1 MLKYLA
7 RRLSA
12 TLVVITLVSM
22 SVFGI
27 FAVLP
32 MDPAALTC
40 GKACSPA
47 VIEANRHRLGLD
59 VPVHVQYG
67 RFVKGLVAGR
77 EYGDGAARFECPAPA
92 FGYSYNR
99 HECVTTLVAEA
110 FPVTLSLA
118 VGAFVLWL
126 SVGVSLGILAARKR
140 NEWQDRGATAFVL
153 IGTSLP
159 TFISGILILLFVALK
174 FNLINPLEMGR
185 WVSPLE
191 DPVAWFRSFIFPWI
205 TLALLYAAG
214 YTRFTRSSVIEIS
227 SEDYIRTARAKGLN
241 ERDILRKHTLRA
253 ALAPIVTLA
262 GLDFAG
268 LLGGAII
275 TEGIFNLPG
284 LGRLSIRAVLN
295 DYDLP
300 TILATTILAA
310 SFVVIAN
317 LLVDILYAYIDP
329 RVRVAS

>member
-12 TLVVITLVSM
+12 TLLVLTLVSM

-40 GKACSPA
+40 GKGCSPA
-47 VIEANRHRLGLD
+47 VIEGNRHRLGLD
-59 VPVHVQYG
+59 VPVQVQYG
-67 RFVKGLVAGR
+67 RFVKGLFVGR
-77 EYGDGAARFECPAPA
+77 DYGDGAAAFHCPAPA
-92 FGYSYNR
+92 FGYSFNR
-99 HECVTTLVAEA
+99 HECVSQLVGEA

-118 VGAFVLWL
+118 VGAFILWML
-126 SVGVSLGILAARKR
+126 VGVGLGILAARKK
-140 NEWQDRGATAFVL
+140 NEWQDRVATAFVL

-159 TFISGILILLFVALK
+159 TFISGILILIFVALK
-174 FNLINPLEMGR
+174 FNFINPIEMGR
-185 WVSPLE
+185 WVSPYQ
-191 DPVAWFRSFIFPWI
+191 DPVLWFRNFIFPWI
-205 TLALLYAAG
+205 TLALLFAAT
-214 YTRFTRSSVIEIS
+214 YTRFTRSNVIETS
-227 SEDYIRTARAKGLN
+227 TEDYIRTARAKGLP

-253 ALAPIVTLA
+253 ALAPIITLA

-275 TEGIFNLPG
+275 TESIFNLPG
-284 LGRLSIRAVLN
+284 LGRLSLRAVLV

-310 SFVVIAN
+310 TFVVVAN
-317 LLVDILYAYIDP
+317 LIVDIAYAYLDP
-329 RVRVAS
+329 RVRVA

>member
-1 MLKYLA
+1 
-7 RRLSA
+7 
-12 TLVVITLVSM
+12 M
-22 SVFGI
+22 SVFVI

-40 GKACSPA
+40 GKACSPV
-47 VIEANRHRLGLD
+47 VIEGNRHRLGLD
-59 VPVHVQYG
+59 VPVQVQYG
-67 RFVKGLVAGR
+67 RFVEGLFVGR
-77 EYGDGAARFECPAPA
+77 QYGDGAAAFTCPAPA
-92 FGYSYNR
+92 FGYSFNR
-99 HECVTTLVAEA
+99 HECVTQLVGEA

-118 VGAFVLWL
+118 IGSFILWMSFGVG
-126 SVGVSLGILAARKR
+126 LGILAARKR
-140 NEWQDRGATAFVL
+140 NHWQDRLATAFVL

-159 TFISGILILLFVALK
+159 TFISGILILIFVALK
-174 FNLINPLEMGR
+174 FGLVNPIEMGR
-185 WVSPLE
+185 WVSPYE
-191 DPVAWFRSFIFPWI
+191 DPVGWFKTFIFPWI
-205 TLALLYAAG
+205 TLALLYAAT
-214 YTRFTRSSVIEIS
+214 YTRFTRSNVIETS
-227 SEDYIRTARAKGLN
+227 SEDYIRTARAKGLS

-253 ALAPIVTLA
+253 ALAPIITLA

-284 LGRLSIRAVLN
+284 LGRLSIRAVLR

-317 LLVDILYAYIDP
+317 LLVDIAYAYLDP
-329 RVRVAS
+329 RVRVA